1 MVLLLTLGFWI
12 GLVAFLTIVMLK
24 KIILVVC
31 FPNLEPLTTIDELFL
46 LDWDKNRSNI
56 MTLMKIDRIHDGD
69 AFQQFVERRVT

>member
-12 GLVAFLTIVMLK
+12 GLVAFLTIVVLK

-31 FPNLEPLTTIDELFL
+31 FPNLEPLTTIDEFFL